1 MGHQGRK
8 MLDALLPLHPLA
20 AYDFESNEFQFL
32 NARRG
37 KQRVEYLCYT
47 SGRSVDRV
55 ESAAQNALLAEL
67 LDMPVDDAR
76 RQEWQ
81 ARSHA
86 EESASAGITEF
97 GTCRILRQSEHP
109 TAVLNA
115 LRHH

>member
-97 GTCRILRQSEHP
+97 GT
-109 TAVLNA
+109 
-115 LRHH
+115 